1 MTHGDG
7 KFFCGGE
14 LTRYPF
20 PIMHVFTPLTC
31 FGNSSGIP
39 SKIYL
44 EGGGGGGEKLS
55 VVQNFK
61 DLLPFYTRKKLF
73 ITVKHPLEFIFMV
86 GKEKYIF
93 FIQAWLY
100 L

>member
-1 MTHGDG
+1 
-7 KFFCGGE
+7 
-14 LTRYPF
+14 
-20 PIMHVFTPLTC
+20 MHVFTPLTC

-44 EGGGGGGEKLS
+44 EGGGGGPEAISCAKFQGFFALLHQEKTFHYS
-55 VVQNFK
+55 Q
-61 DLLPFYTRKKLF
+61 T
-73 ITVKHPLEFIFMV
+73 PLEFIFMV